1 MVPRRN
7 PEIAIVVLQEHGD
20 WGSLSAKIAQAM
32 VTEYVNKKRQQ
43 DHNILDRASVS
54 KPVEVGAIWSDPP
67 PAGPKG
73 HPASDQ
79 ADVLHAGHFLV
90 DPNHLNPGQ
99 SKKAVA
105 TGLAPL
111 PAWFTASQP
120 LRRQERLP

>member
-1 MVPRRN
+1 
-7 PEIAIVVLQEHGD
+7 
-20 WGSLSAKIAQAM
+20 M

-67 PAGPKG
+67 PVDRKR
-73 HPASDQ
+73 HPAADQ
-79 ADVLHAGHFLV
+79 AEVLHGGHFFV
-90 DPNHLNPGQ
+90 DPGQ
-99 SKKAVA
+99 AKKAVA

-111 PAWFTASQP
+111 PAWFTASLP